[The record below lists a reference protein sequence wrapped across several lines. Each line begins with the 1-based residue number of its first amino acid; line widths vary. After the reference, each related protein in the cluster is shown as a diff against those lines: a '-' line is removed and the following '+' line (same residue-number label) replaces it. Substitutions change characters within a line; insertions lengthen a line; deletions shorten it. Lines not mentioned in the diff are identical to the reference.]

1 MRAEPHRRWY
11 TFSKSRRPVVDEV
24 PYITSETRTNGA
36 LRQNHRILCPP
47 PEVLSA
53 RVFPEGCG
61 GDWTMWRRDPARC
74 RLRTRY
80 PHHWLRSFC
89 RRLLGLDPVPLGGA
103 KSGGVVLGI
112 LTALL
117 LSGRGRTCIQKFVG
131 SGNRRKIRIWQP
143 SLVATTL
150 NYCV

>member
-1 MRAEPHRRWY
+1 MGRCAKTIEFYARHR
-11 TFSKSRRPVVDEV
+11 KS
-24 PYITSETRTNGA
+24 Y
-36 LRQNHRILCPP
+36 P
-47 PEVLSA
+47 PEFSRKVAEEIGLCGA
-53 RVFPEGCG
+53 ETLLDVGCG
-61 GDWTMWRRDPARC
+61 PGILTIGFAPFVGGC
-74 RLRTRY
+74 
-80 PHHWLRSFC
+80 S
-89 RRLLGLDPVPLGGA
+89 GLDPVPLGGA